1 MIDLEKIYKSGQ
13 TFLWDEVVDKRGNV
27 CYLVRNAGNWALVQ
41 QNGENYSIRMGG
53 FCEGSW
59 QEYFDDYTDYETIV
73 GAFRQKGIVDDA
85 VKAGA
90 GLRILRQTPWE
101 AAVQFVISQNN
112 NIPRIKK
119 CVDALARRF
128 NGEIEVFGER
138 YAACLPKP
146 RQIVEAGPGALEG
159 LGLGYRAKYLFN
171 LAVNWEKIIAQI
183 WADDSYENHFKTL
196 CGVYGIGA
204 KVANC
209 VCLFGLH
216 DVDAVPIDVWM
227 ARIIERAMGGVFPS
241 ATPGAG
247 ILQQYLFWAVKN
259 CPEIKEKYL
268 GSD

>member
-73 GAFRQKGIVDDA
+73 GAFKQKGIVDDA

-101 AAVQFVISQNN
+101 AAVEFIISQNN

-128 NGEIEVFGER
+128 NGEIEVLGKR

-146 RQIVEAGPGALEG
+146 WQIVEAGPGALEG
-159 LGLGYRAKYLFN
+159 AGTGIPGEVSFQSGRELGKNHHPDLGRGQLWKPFQDALRRLWHWGKSSKLH
-171 LAVNWEKIIAQI
+171 LPVWIA
-183 WADDSYENHFKTL
+183 
-196 CGVYGIGA
+196 
-204 KVANC
+204 
-209 VCLFGLH
+209 
-216 DVDAVPIDVWM
+216 
-227 ARIIERAMGGVFPS
+227 
-241 ATPGAG
+241 
-247 ILQQYLFWAVKN
+247 
-259 CPEIKEKYL
+259 
-268 GSD
+268 